1 MEKLKI
7 AFDFFAATALRNWPG
22 LFWYLAG
29 WLVYRATGLR
39 LFNERTL
46 RFRAFSV
53 VAKVQGLSGLVFLH
67 EVLMRD
73 IYRFPAIEQDERIG
87 VVFDAGANCG
97 FFSLTQ
103 ASRHGRWRFFS
114 FEPHPDTFRHL
125 QKNIAVNRLEDRI
138 KPIHAAVGA
147 SSGACMLEVSSESS
161 MAVVADS
168 ASKFLRN
175 PIQIELRL
183 CTLDEVSAAE
193 GVKPDFLKI
202 DVEGFEVEVLK
213 GAVECLKAARHVVLE
228 CHSRELEME
237 CRRQLN
243 DAGFQVVQKS
253 SLLVAHR

>member
-1 MEKLKI
+1 MEKLRI

-22 LFWYLAG
+22 LCWYLAG

-53 VAKVQGLSGLVFLH
+53 VANVQGLSGLVFLH
-67 EVLMRD
+67 EVLMRN
-73 IYRFPAIEQDERIG
+73 IYRFPVIEQDERIG

-114 FEPHPDTFRHL
+114 FEPHPNTYRNL
-125 QKNIAVNRLEDRI
+125 QKNIAANRLEDRI

-147 SSGACMLEVSSESS
+147 SSGTCPLEVSPESS
-161 MAVVADS
+161 MAIVADS
-168 ASKFLRN
+168 SSKFLKN
-175 PIQIELRL
+175 PVQIEVRL

-193 GVKPDFLKI
+193 GVKPDLLKI
-202 DVEGFEVEVLK
+202 DVEGFEAEVLK
-213 GAVECLKAARHVVLE
+213 GAPECLKTARHVVLE
-228 CHSRELEME
+228 CHSKELEME

-243 DAGFQVVQKS
+243 EAGFQVEQKS
-253 SLLVAHR
+253 GLLFAHR

>member
-1 MEKLKI
+1 M
-7 AFDFFAATALRNWPG
+7 AFDFFAATALRNWPR

-29 WLVYRATGLR
+29 WLVYRVTGLR
-39 LFNERTL
+39 LFKERTL

-53 VAKVQGLSGLVFLH
+53 VAEVEGLGGLAFLH
-67 EVLMRD
+67 ETLMRD
-73 IYRFPAIEQDERIG
+73 HYRSPVIEQDESIG

-97 FFSLTQ
+97 FFTLTQ

-114 FEPHPDTFRHL
+114 FEPHPSTFRHL
-125 QKNIAVNRLEDRI
+125 QKNIAANRLEDRI

-147 SSGACMLEVSSESS
+147 SSGTCPLEVSSESS
-161 MAVVADS
+161 MAIVADS
-168 ASKFLRN
+168 SWKALKD
-175 PIQIELRL
+175 PTVIEVRL

-228 CHSRELEME
+228 CHSRELETE
-237 CRRQLN
+237 CRRKLN
-243 DAGFQVVQKS
+243 DAGFRVEQKNG
-253 SLLVAHR
+253 LLFAHR